1 MENANANSDLEG
13 VVDVLDAVW
22 LINYLVGD

>member
-1 MENANANSDLEG
+1 MENANANGDSEG